1 MNLLATAK
9 HCHLDQI
16 IVFPLTLQVLFSKVT
31 APALTGEKVGPKNRD
46 NVSTIN
52 AMSYWRRIALIST

>member
-16 IVFPLTLQVLFSKVT
+16 IVFPLSLQVLFSKVT
-31 APALTGEKVGPKNRD
+31 TPALTGEKVGPKNRD

-52 AMSYWRRIALIST
+52 AMSYWKRIALIST